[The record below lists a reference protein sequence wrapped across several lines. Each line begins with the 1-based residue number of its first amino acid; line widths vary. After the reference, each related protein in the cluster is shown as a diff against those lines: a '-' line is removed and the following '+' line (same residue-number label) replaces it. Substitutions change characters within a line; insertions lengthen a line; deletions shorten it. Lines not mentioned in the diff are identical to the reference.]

1 MKAIAIDSGTDFC
14 KMAHITASG
23 TVELIPN
30 KDGDLKTPSIV
41 SWASGKPVVGKA
53 ALPDLILSPQHVARR
68 TKRYMGKNTE
78 SGKPIPLTPDP
89 NGNERTAV
97 DTAAASIADLKESAE
112 TYLGEKVD
120 AAVITVPANSDAAA
134 RDNTKAAAKIAGFI
148 RVVLEDEP
156 VAAGTHYEL
165 EKGRDENAVVV
176 DFGGGTTDLTFIE
189 KQGKQVKATLTEND
203 ADLGGG
209 NYEEAILEMMC
220 KEAAKKGIEISAEK
234 DLATFYQ
241 NLDRARESKEMV
253 SRKEEVTLVAE
264 ADGKRLPIKFTRQ
277 MLRDVG
283 RSFDERFIECCKRL
297 LAMIRSQGKTID
309 RVLLV
314 GGSTRLPHVPEM
326 AKEVFGIEPSR
337 DTDPDFAVVKGA
349 ALLSAKH
356 FGDKNQVLNVGS
368 HLYLAEE
375 ICVKKVAAHAICVA
389 ALKSGTKVDDNDY
402 NVEIVPAGI
411 LLPYDFEK
419 RFAPVR
425 PDQSSIL
432 VKIVQGEPGALS
444 GGCPI
449 IRKFTVPIQPC
460 NEDLE
465 RILLKGHY
473 SEEALIEMTVV
484 DDLLNKPINV
494 SFSYKAGL
502 TDAEIDDKRIQLRKD
517 LE

>member
-1 MKAIAIDSGTDFC
+1 MKPIAIDLGTDFC
-14 KMAHITASG
+14 KVAHITKSG
-23 TVELIPN
+23 TVEPIPN

-41 SWASGKPVVGKA
+41 AWTGAKPAVGKG
-53 ALPDLILSPQHVARR
+53 ALPDLILNPKHVARR
-68 TKRYMGKNTE
+68 TKRYMGKNTD

-89 NGNERTAV
+89 NGNEHTAV
-97 DTAAASIADLKESAE
+97 DTAAAILAYLKDSAE

-134 RDNTKAAAKIAGFI
+134 RDNTKAAARIAGFAQ
-148 RVVLEDEP
+148 VVLEDEP
-156 VAAGTHYEL
+156 VAAGTYYEL

-189 KQGKQVKATLTEND
+189 KEGKQVKATLTEND

-209 NYEEAILEMMC
+209 NYEEAMLEWEC
-220 KEAAKKGIEISAEK
+220 NEAKPQGIEISAEE

-241 NLDRARESKEMV
+241 NLDRVRDGKEML
-253 SRKEEVTLVAE
+253 SRNEEVTLVAE

-277 MLRDVG
+277 MLRKVG
-283 RSFDERFIECCKRL
+283 QPLDERFVNCCKRL
-297 LAMIRSQGKTID
+297 REKIQSQGKRID

-326 AKEVFGIEPSR
+326 VKEVFGMEPSR

-356 FGDKNQVLNVGS
+356 FGDKNQVLNVGP
-368 HLYLAEE
+368 HRYLVAE

-389 ALKSGTKVDDNDY
+389 ACRKKPEDDGTEY

-411 LLPYDFEK
+411 LLPHDFEE
-419 RFAPVR
+419 RFAPHR
-425 PDQSSIL
+425 PGQSSIL
-432 VKIVQGEPGALS
+432 VKVVQGEPEAPS
-444 GGCPI
+444 DNCPI

-460 NEDLE
+460 TEDLE
-465 RILLKGHY
+465 RILLKGRY
-473 SEEALIEMTVV
+473 TEEALIEMTVV

-494 SFSYKAGL
+494 SFTYKAGL
-502 TDAEIDDKRIQLRKD
+502 TDAEIDDKRDQLRRD
-517 LE
+517 ME